1 MTKDTKTKEKII
13 SESSSIISFCKKTC
27 SHHIIKKIGAVIG
40 GIILL
45 LAVIYA
51 IFNLSYTQVIFP
63 HTYIGD
69 LNLGNKTRSQA
80 KVVLTQNIVLA
91 ETKELN
97 LVYNDQVFK
106 IKPTDIDL
114 KYDLDKTLDLAW
126 STGRK
131 GNLANVSRQQVWA
144 IFSNNREQAIFT
156 YSEDK
161 LKNKI
166 KEIVE
171 KVDVPEKDA
180 TIDLTNLEPKVVD
193 EKVGQR
199 VDKDKTLVLILMGFG
214 NLLSNPEIKLTVETI
229 VPKITA
235 KIAVDTLGQTNKV
248 INNKIVITGRGKT
261 FTLESKDIAK
271 LIDFKQGEDL
281 VQRKPVLVLEVNH
294 EKLKKYLEELAKDV
308 NQGAQDA
315 KFNVINGKVSA
326 FQVAQTGY
334 EIEIDR
340 AVPELITLI
349 LDQKTKY
356 ELPIKVTEP
365 EIKSVEDSGIK
376 EVVGQATTNYY
387 GSSTNRRINI
397 RAGAK
402 ALHGIIIKPGE
413 EFSTIKN
420 VSPVDASNGY
430 VPELVIRD
438 NKTTPEFGGGLCQ
451 VSSTLFRAVL
461 NTGLK
466 ITERTNHSYRVPYYE
481 PPIGMDATIYEPSP
495 DFKFVNN
502 MDTPV
507 LIQAF
512 VDNDASAITF
522 TLYGTKDGRV
532 VEMSK
537 PVAYAI
543 TPAPDPIY
551 TESDTLAP
559 GEIKKVDT
567 AHAGAKADFTYKV
580 TLKGKVLQ
588 STNFHSDYTPWPAK
602 YLYGPGT
609 QIPPAE

>member
-1 MTKDTKTKEKII
+1 MTKDTKPKTKNKNLNIKNI
-13 SESSSIISFCKKTC
+13 CKKVC
-27 SHHIIKKIGAVIG
+27 SHKITKKIGLG
-40 GIILL
+40 FGSIILL
-45 LAVIYA
+45 LVVIYA
-51 IFNLSYTQVIFP
+51 IFNLSYAQVIFP

-69 LNLGNKTRSQA
+69 LNLGNKTLAQA
-80 KVVLTQNIVLA
+80 KMILTQNIVLA
-91 ETKELN
+91 ESKELE
-97 LVYNDQVFK
+97 LVYKDQIFK
-106 IKPTDIDL
+106 IKPADIDL
-114 KYDLDKTLDLAW
+114 KYDLDKTLDLVW

-131 GNLANVSRQQVWA
+131 GNLANASRQQLWA
-144 IFSNNREQAIFT
+144 IFGSNREKAVFT
-156 YSEDK
+156 YSEEK
-161 LKNKI
+161 LQAKV
-166 KEIVE
+166 KEILE
-171 KVDVPEKDA
+171 KIDIPEKDA
-180 TIDLTNLEPKVVD
+180 TIEIVELEPKVIS
-193 EKVGQR
+193 EKIGQR
-199 VDKDKTLVLILMGFG
+199 VDKDKTLALILMGFG
-214 NLLSNPEIKLTVETI
+214 NLLGKPQINLTVEITQ
-229 VPKITA
+229 PKITA
-235 KIAVDTLGQTNKV
+235 QIATDRLEQTKKV
-248 INNKIVITGRGKT
+248 INNKITVTGRDKT
-261 FTLESKDIAK
+261 FTLEAKDIAK
-271 LIDFKQGEDL
+271 LIDFIKGEDL
-281 VQRKPVLVLEVNH
+281 VQRKPLLVLEVNH
-294 EKLKKYLEELAKDV
+294 EKVKKYLETLAKDV
-308 NQGAQDA
+308 NQEAKDA
-315 KFNVINGKVSA
+315 KFNVVNGKVSA
-326 FQVAQTGY
+326 FQVAQAGY
-334 EIEIDR
+334 EIEIDK
-340 AVPELITLI
+340 AVSELAAAI

-356 ELPIKVTEP
+356 ELPVKVTEP

-387 GSSTNRRINI
+387 GSTTNRRINI

-413 EFSTIKN
+413 EFSTIKS

-438 NKTTPEFGGGLCQ
+438 NKTIPEFGGGLCQ
-451 VSSTLFRAVL
+451 VSSTLFRSVL

-507 LIQAF
+507 LIQAS
-512 VDNDASAITF
+512 VDNEASAITF

-580 TLKGKVLQ
+580 TLNGKALQ
-588 STNFHSDYTPWPAK
+588 DTNFHSDYTPWPAK

-609 QIPPAE
+609 QIPPVE

>member
-1 MTKDTKTKEKII
+1 MTKGTKSKEKI
-13 SESSSIISFCKKTC
+13 ENKGLNIIGLCKKTC
-27 SHHIIKKIGAVIG
+27 SSYVAKRI
-40 GIILL
+40 GIITGVIV
-45 LAVIYA
+45 LALVVIYA
-51 IFNLSYTQVIFP
+51 IFNLSYAQVIFP

-69 LNLGNKTRSQA
+69 LNLGNKTRAQA

-91 ETKELN
+91 QSKELN
-97 LVYNDQVFK
+97 LAYADQVFK

-126 STGRK
+126 STGRT

-144 IFSNNREQAIFT
+144 IFSFNREKAVFT
-156 YSEDK
+156 YSDEK
-161 LKNKI
+161 LQAKI
-166 KEIVE
+166 KEVME

-180 TIDLTNLEPKVVD
+180 AIEIIELEPKVVN
-193 EKVGQR
+193 EKIGQR

-229 VPKITA
+229 SPKITA
-235 KIAVDTLGQTNKV
+235 QIASDRLEQTNKI
-248 INNKIVITGRGKT
+248 INNKITITGRDKT
-261 FTLESKDIAK
+261 FTLEEKSIAK
-271 LIDFKQGEDL
+271 MIDFKQGEDL
-281 VQRKPVLVLEVNH
+281 VQRKPLLVLEVNH
-294 EKLKKYLEELAKDV
+294 EKVKKYLEELAKDV

-315 KFNVINGKVSA
+315 KFNVVNGKVTA

-334 EIEIDR
+334 EIEIDK
-340 AVPELITLI
+340 AVSELATAI

-356 ELPIKVTEP
+356 ELPVKVTEP

-438 NKTTPEFGGGLCQ
+438 NKTIPEFGGGLCQ

-502 MDTPV
+502 MDTPI

-551 TESDTLAP
+551 TESADLAP

-580 TLKGKVLQ
+580 TLKGKALQ
-588 STNFHSDYTPWPAK
+588 DTNFHSDYTPWPAK